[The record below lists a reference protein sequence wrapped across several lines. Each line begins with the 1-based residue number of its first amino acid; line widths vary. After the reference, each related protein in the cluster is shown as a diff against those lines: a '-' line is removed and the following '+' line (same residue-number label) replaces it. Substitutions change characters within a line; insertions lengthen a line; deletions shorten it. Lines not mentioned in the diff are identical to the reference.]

1 MKVMVVFMMMIDYD
15 QYTSCI
21 GGARI
26 DGDDGDDGVHD
37 DGVHDDDVHTP
48 YTSCIGGARMVGRA
62 ADKPMLRE
70 PRWTTSV
77 GRSCNHFQLSIF
89 CCNQQMI

>member
-1 MKVMVVFMMMIDYD
+1 MMNWMVMIVMVMIVIISD
-15 QYTSCI
+15 
-21 GGARI
+21 G
-26 DGDDGDDGVHD
+26 GDDGDDGD
-37 DGVHDDDVHTP
+37 HDDDVHTP
-48 YTSCIGGARMVGRA
+48 YTSCIGRARMVGRA

-89 CCNQQMI
+89 CCNQRVI

>member
-1 MKVMVVFMMMIDYD
+1 MVMMVMVMIVIISDGGDDGDGGDGGEDGDSGDHDDDDYG

-21 GGARI
+21 GGA
-26 DGDDGDDGVHD
+26 
-37 DGVHDDDVHTP
+37 
-48 YTSCIGGARMVGRA
+48 SMVGRA

-89 CCNQQMI
+89 CCNQQVLRW

>member
-1 MKVMVVFMMMIDYD
+1 MIVMTMIVIISD
-15 QYTSCI
+15 
-21 GGARI
+21 G
-26 DGDDGDDGVHD
+26 GDDVDDG
-37 DGVHDDDVHTP
+37 GHDDDDYGQ

-89 CCNQQMI
+89 CCNQQVIQGGNCIGRI

>member
-1 MKVMVVFMMMIDYD
+1 MIVMVMIVIILD
-15 QYTSCI
+15 
-21 GGARI
+21 
-26 DGDDGDDGVHD
+26 DGDDGDGGD
-37 DGVHDDDVHTP
+37 DGDDSDGGDHIDDDDYRQ

-70 PRWTTSV
+70 PRWTTSA

-89 CCNQQMI
+89 CCNQQQQ